1 MTPDRGRDHRSTAP
15 DGTLLRGLWWE
26 CARPEGI
33 VLIRTPYG
41 AGLHAPIARSWN
53 ERGYHCLVQ
62 DVRGRYRSQGRWSPY
77 AHEQE
82 DGGAFLAQA
91 AAEHPGLP
99 VVLFG
104 ASYAAHTALEAARA
118 AAGAGPPVA
127 AVIALVPALGLAET
141 AWNTDGE
148 PQIRHR
154 IGWWH
159 QHGRTGRSAPPLP
172 PAELDRRTA
181 HARERG
187 AIEAA
192 EDWDWP
198 PEALAGWRRLWTSH
212 RTDLRSRYRRI
223 TAPLLVVSGDDDFFH
238 ADARRL
244 ARAWSAASHFAGG
257 PWGHGLAAGVADPGL
272 RARITA
278 AGGLSRVIDPWL
290 AANGLPGTAAE
301 WTRVLAPAAGARTRS
316 LLDPQTGTW
325 RHERISDDR
334 VHPPGRPVPGG

>member
-1 MTPDRGRDHRSTAP
+1 MTPDPGRDHRGTAP
-15 DGTLLRGLWWE
+15 DGTVLRGRWWE
-26 CARPEGI
+26 SAHPRAV

-41 AGLHAPIARSWN
+41 AHLHASTARSWN

-62 DVRGRYRSQGRWSPY
+62 DVRGRYRSQGSWAPY
-77 AHEQE
+77 AREQQ
-82 DGGAFLAQA
+82 DGGALLEQV

-118 AAGAGPPVA
+118 AAPGAVA

-141 AWNTDGE
+141 AWNADGE

-159 QHGRTGRSAPPLP
+159 QHGRTGRPAPPLP

-187 AIEAA
+187 VLEAA

-198 PEALAGWRRLWTSH
+198 PEARAGWRRLWTSR
-212 RTDLRSRYRRI
+212 RTDLRTRYRGA
-223 TAPLLVVSGDDDFFH
+223 TAPLLVVSGDHDFFH

-244 ARAWSAASHFAGG
+244 AREWSAASHFAGG
-257 PWGHGLAAGVADPGL
+257 PWGHRLAGGVTDPDR
-272 RARITA
+272 RARIAA

-290 AANGLPGTAAE
+290 AANGLPGTPAE
-301 WTRVLAPAAGARTRS
+301 WTRLLAPGPGTRTRTRS
-316 LLDPQTGTW
+316 LLGPESAAW
-325 RHERISDDR
+325 RHERTPS
-334 VHPPGRPVPGG
+334 